1 MQVIKILLLSFS
13 FGALFVQL
21 GFSQVIRENEKGEKI
36 IVYPDGSWQYFNLL
50 ATEQELSI
58 GKDPY
63 GIFSDSSQLYP
74 VFTGLIGPMDNP
86 MPATEQDAQKIA
98 FRNAQLALEATRI
111 ANEMALEAKMRR
123 EELEKAY
130 QKYTA
135 QPGYDPLH
143 AAHLKKRLEAA
154 QEQERLASKD
164 VLNAYETSKKAE
176 DLTNKGNLLEVMNL
190 NASPN
195 IIEEIDPQGNEQD
208 EFFERI
214 KWLDLGYLPYEE
226 VKSSKVVSP
235 PEKACEFA
243 FEDAERKDL
252 KETLLFVHTDE
263 RLRPFLKGKDY
274 LKCEAYL
281 SQVDGAMV
289 FLTLQFTFAY
299 PNAREAYGFIEKGS
313 ILTVELLSGEKA
325 LLRSQVMDGGR
336 YNIAREELTY
346 NVHYPIDP
354 ALISTLK
361 NSEIGA
367 FTVFWSS
374 GYERYEAYQVDFFS
388 HQINCLEN

>member
-1 MQVIKILLLSFS
+1 MQVIKILLLCW
-13 FGALFVQL
+13 VL
-21 GFSQVIRENEKGEKI
+21 GFPFIQQGWGQEIRENEKGEKI

-50 ATEQELSI
+50 TTNQDLGI

-98 FRNAQLALEATRI
+98 FRSAQLALEATRI
-111 ANEMALEAKMRR
+111 ANEMALEAKINR
-123 EELEKAY
+123 EELETAY
-130 QKYTA
+130 QKYIA
-135 QPGYDPLH
+135 QPGYDPTY
-143 AAHLKKRLEAA
+143 AEQLKKRLAA
-154 QEQERLASKD
+154 ARQQERDASKD

-176 DLTNKGNLLEVMNL
+176 DLTNKGNLLEVLDL
-190 NASPN
+190 NAQPN
-195 IIEEIDPQGNEQD
+195 ILEEVNITDTEQD
-208 EFFERI
+208 DFFERI

-226 VKSSKVVSP
+226 VKSNKVVSP
-235 PEKACEFA
+235 PEKTCEFA
-243 FEDAERKDL
+243 FQDAERKDMR
-252 KETLLFVHTDE
+252 ETLLFVHTDE

-274 LKCEAYL
+274 LRCEAHL
-281 SQVDGAMV
+281 SQVDGEMI

-313 ILTVELLSGEKA
+313 ILTIELLSGEKA

-336 YNIAREELTY
+336 YHIAREELTY

-354 ALISTLK
+354 ALINTLK
-361 NSEIGA
+361 NAEISA

-374 GYERYEAYQVDFFS
+374 GYERYEAYEVDFFS
-388 HQINCLEN
+388 YQINCLEK

>member
-1 MQVIKILLLSFS
+1 MQVIKILLLTFF
-13 FGALFVQL
+13 FGFLFFHYGWTQE
-21 GFSQVIRENEKGEKI
+21 IRENEKGEKI
-36 IVYPDGSWQYFNLL
+36 IVYPDGSWQFFNLL
-50 ATEQELSI
+50 SNQKESGI

-111 ANEMALEAKMRR
+111 ANEMALEAKVKR
-123 EELEKAY
+123 EELESEY
-130 QKYTA
+130 QKFIS
-135 QPGYDPLH
+135 QPTYDPIH
-143 AAHLKKRLEAA
+143 AEQLRKRLAVAE
-154 QEQERLASKD
+154 EQERQASKD

-176 DLTNKGNLLEVMNL
+176 DLTNKGNLLEVMDL
-190 NASPN
+190 NAPPD
-195 IIEEIDPQGNEQD
+195 IIEEMNLPSQEQD
-208 EFFERI
+208 EFFEKI
-214 KWLDLGYLPYEE
+214 KWLDVGFLPYEE
-226 VKSSKVVSP
+226 IKHHKIVSP
-235 PEKACEFA
+235 PEKECEFA
-243 FEDAERKDL
+243 HVDSGRKDL

-274 LKCEAYL
+274 LRCEAYL
-281 SQVDGAMV
+281 SSLDEDMV

-325 LLRSQVMDGGR
+325 LLRSQVMDGGS
-336 YNIAREELTY
+336 YNIAKEELTY

-354 ALISTLK
+354 ALINTLK
-361 NSEIGA
+361 NSEISA

>member
-1 MQVIKILLLSFS
+1 MQVIKILLSTFF
-13 FGALFVQL
+13 FGFLITPN
-21 GFSQVIRENEKGEKI
+21 GWSQVIRENEKGEKI

-50 ATEQELSI
+50 ATDQEVAI

-74 VFTGLIGPMDNP
+74 VFTGLINPMDNP

-98 FRNAQLALEATRI
+98 FRSAQLALEATRI
-111 ANEMALEAKMRR
+111 ANEMALEAKIKR
-123 EELEKAY
+123 EELELEY
-130 QKYTA
+130 QQYIN
-135 QPGYDPLH
+135 QSEYDPEQATNLR
-143 AAHLKKRLEAA
+143 KRLAAA
-154 QEQERLASKD
+154 QEQERKASKD
-164 VLNAYETSKKAE
+164 VLNAYETSKKAD
-176 DLTNKGNLLEVMNL
+176 DLINKGNLLEVMNL
-190 NASPN
+190 NAPPD
-195 IIEEIDPQGNEQD
+195 IIEKVDAKEMEPD
-208 EFFERI
+208 EFFEKI
-214 KWLDLGYLPYEE
+214 KWLDLGYLPYDE
-226 VKSSKVVSP
+226 VKNNKVVSP
-235 PEKACEFA
+235 PEKTCEFA
-243 FEDAERKDL
+243 NVSAERTDL

-281 SQVDGAMV
+281 SEISGEVV

-336 YNIAREELTY
+336 YNIAKEELTY

-361 NSEIGA
+361 NSEISA

-388 HQINCLEN
+388 HQINCLEK

>member
-1 MQVIKILLLSFS
+1 MQVIKILLLTFF
-13 FGALFVQL
+13 FGLLFFHQ
-21 GFSQVIRENEKGEKI
+21 GWAQEIRENEKGEKI
-36 IVYPDGSWQYFNLL
+36 IVYPDGSWQFFNLL
-50 ATEQELSI
+50 SGDKASGI

-111 ANEMALEAKMRR
+111 ANEMALEAKIKR
-123 EELEKAY
+123 EELESEY
-130 QKYTA
+130 QKLISQQA
-135 QPGYDPLH
+135 YDPIYAEQLR
-143 AAHLKKRLEAA
+143 KRLAA
-154 QEQERLASKD
+154 AKEQERQASKD

-176 DLTNKGNLLEVMNL
+176 DLTNKGNLLEVMDL
-190 NASPN
+190 NAPPEV
-195 IIEEIDPQGNEQD
+195 IEALNLPSQEQD
-208 EFFERI
+208 EFFEKI
-214 KWLDLGYLPYEE
+214 KWLDVGYLPFEE
-226 VKSSKVVSP
+226 IKYHKIVSP
-235 PEKACEFA
+235 PDKECEFA
-243 FEDAERKDL
+243 HVDSGRKDL

-274 LKCEAYL
+274 LRCEAYL
-281 SQVDGAMV
+281 SSLDEEMV

-325 LLRSQVMDGGR
+325 LLRSQVMDGGS
-336 YNIAREELTY
+336 YNIAKEELTY

-354 ALISTLK
+354 ALINTLK
-361 NSEIGA
+361 NSEINA

-388 HQINCLEN
+388 HQINCLAK

>member
-1 MQVIKILLLSFS
+1 MQVIKILLLS
-13 FGALFVQL
+13 LLL
-21 GFSQVIRENEKGEKI
+21 GFSFLSRGWSQEIRENEKGEKI
-36 IVYPDGSWQYFNLL
+36 IVYPDGSWQFFNLL
-50 ATEQELSI
+50 GTEQDLAI

-111 ANEMALEAKMRR
+111 ANEMALEAKIRR
-123 EELEKAY
+123 EKLEIEY

-135 QPGYDPLH
+135 QSEYDPRY
-143 AAHLKKRLEAA
+143 AAQLKKRLLAA
-154 QEQERLASKD
+154 KEQENEASKD

-176 DLTNKGNLLEVMNL
+176 DLTNKGNLLEIMNL
-190 NASPN
+190 NALPDIVEEVN
-195 IIEEIDPQGNEQD
+195 PQEIEKDD
-208 EFFERI
+208 FLERI
-214 KWLDLGYLPYEE
+214 KWLDLGYLPYEA
-226 VKSSKVVSP
+226 VKSNKVVTP
-235 PEKACEFA
+235 PEKGCEFA
-243 FEDAERKDL
+243 YQDKERKDL

-274 LKCEAYL
+274 LKCEAHL
-281 SQVDGAMV
+281 SQMGGEMV

-325 LLRSQVMDGGR
+325 LLRSQVMDGGS

-354 ALISTLK
+354 ALMSTLK
-361 NSEIGA
+361 NSEISA

-388 HQINCLEN
+388 HQINCLEK